1 MCSDRE
7 EPTGRLRSALL
18 VTKCK
23 LILVLKKEG
32 SDIFFFLQAFSC
44 CLLAV
49 QGRANP
55 KPLHHGSLLRCLPPK
70 QESAGVQRS
79 SRDSKKGITNLLPKD
94 AAIPTKSFS
103 LQNAV
108 SLERLMEFDMLIT
121 QGGHPEAEKKTF
133 PSALRQQQLR
143 VVMYLAEQ
151 GQPQD
156 LCGLEHVFKGTAEP
170 KPSAQLR
177 KHLSTSFTLRRLP
190 RPCQCFIPPSHST
203 GGSGPLFSYSKP
215 QLK

>member
-79 SRDSKKGITNLLPKD
+79 SRDSKKGITNFLPKD

-108 SLERLMEFDMLIT
+108 SLERLMEFDMLTSPREGI
-121 QGGHPEAEKKTF
+121 
-133 PSALRQQQLR
+133 LRQKRRHFHLR
-143 VVMYLAEQ
+143 YDSSSCVWLCTLQSRDSPKTCVVWSTFL
-151 GQPQD
+151 
-156 LCGLEHVFKGTAEP
+156 K
-170 KPSAQLR
+170 AQLN
-177 KHLSTSFTLRRLP
+177 
-190 RPCQCFIPPSHST
+190 PS
-203 GGSGPLFSYSKP
+203 PVLN
-215 QLK
+215 